1 MSVNVTRSATA
12 AADVPTAAERAAV
25 VRVLSAAAFLIFFQ
39 AYMVGPLVP
48 TLSASLRIPT
58 LWAGYLVPAYVLPY
72 GLSTLLYG
80 PLADRFGRRRVM
92 LVLLLAMPPVTAL
105 TATARGIGDL
115 TAWRVLAGVATGGTV
130 PLSLALIGDLYP
142 YRERG
147 RPLGMVFGAIAGGMA
162 FGSTLGAVLEPV
174 LGWRG
179 LFPLVGV
186 AGAAVAA
193 WAWPHRRLFS
203 AGQPAVPPPLR
214 SVARGYLSLLST
226 ARGRTAYGLI
236 AVNGAFHSG
245 VFNWLGPYFHDVY
258 HLGEVGIGVAL
269 LGYGVPG
276 MVLAPTIGR
285 LADRWGRRWLVTAGL
300 LLAAAVAAALGRPMP
315 VVAAA
320 GVVTVLSVGF
330 DLSHPLLA
338 GIVTNLDP
346 DRRGQAMGLNAFVLF
361 TGFGLGSLIFGQLLH
376 AAGDRYAV
384 PLGTFGAVLG
394 ALGLATPALLRVRAP
409 TLPLGG
415 AGRDAGPGPTPSTD
429 GDT

>member
-1 MSVNVTRSATA
+1 MSVSVTQA
-12 AADVPTAAERAAV
+12 APIALDAPSPAERETV

-48 TLSASLRIPT
+48 VLARSLGVST

-92 LVLLLAMPPVTAL
+92 LALLLAMPPVTAL
-105 TATARGIGDL
+105 TATARGIGEL

-130 PLSLALIGDLYP
+130 PLTLALIGDLYP

-162 FGSTLGAVLEPV
+162 FGSTLGAVLEPL

-186 AGAAVAA
+186 VGAGVAA
-193 WAWPHRRLFS
+193 WAWPHRRLLS

-214 SVARGYLSLLST
+214 SVVRGYLSLLST

-258 HLGEVGIGVAL
+258 HLGEVGIGMAL

-285 LADRWGRRWLVTAGL
+285 WADRWGRRWLVTSGL
-300 LLAAAVAAALGRPMP
+300 LIAAAVAAALCGPMP
-315 VVAAA
+315 VVVAAVA
-320 GVVTVLSVGF
+320 VTVLSVGL

-346 DRRGQAMGLNAFVLF
+346 ARRGQAMGLNAFVLF
-361 TGFGLGSLIFGQLLH
+361 TGMGLGSLGFGQLLH
-376 AAGDRYAV
+376 AGGDRYGV
-384 PLGTFGAVLG
+384 PLGVFAAVLG
-394 ALGLATPALLRVRAP
+394 GLGVAAPVLLRVRNGEVAAEALVITHEISP
-409 TLPLGG
+409 AANRP
-415 AGRDAGPGPTPSTD
+415 
-429 GDT
+429 